1 MFDLSQFNEYRE
13 DNRQNEGF
21 VEKLREQFSVKG

>member
-13 DNRQNEGF
+13 DNR
-21 VEKLREQFSVKG
+21 REVKKAPEVYVPERNRC